1 MTNSRG
7 CIIYIF
13 GCRSYQAFSTQRVGF
28 IRFIFSKLF
37 VVNIGIALAVAAL
50 GTVGLYF
57 WLDAYTEHGE
67 VVRVPDFVGVPLS
80 GIEAAFDTTDLEYE
94 VVDSI
99 YADDLP
105 RGAIADQDPAPGYQV
120 KRGRKVYLTV
130 NAMLP
135 KQVAMP
141 DVHNLSLRQAKAV
154 LESVGLKL
162 GSLEYQPDIAKNAVI
177 GQKINGR
184 PVKKGK
190 TVFHGTV
197 VDLVLGLGLSNTKV
211 PIPYLLYYR
220 LEEALERIQAS
231 SLNLAT
237 FKIDTPITDTTLA
250 RVYRQIPEFK
260 EDEMLA
266 MGSSIILYLT
276 EDTLSIEYDST
287 LYNRAPLDLDS
298 LLQNDQIED
307 YEDFDEEK

>member
-1 MTNSRG
+1 M
-7 CIIYIF
+7 
-13 GCRSYQAFSTQRVGF
+13 GF

-37 VVNIGIALAVAAL
+37 VVNVGIALVLGALVA
-50 GTVGLYF
+50 VGLYF
-57 WLDAYTEHGE
+57 WLDSYTEHNVSIE
-67 VVRVPDFVGVPLS
+67 VPDFTGIRLS
-80 GIEAAFDTTDLEYE
+80 EIEAAFDTTDLEYE
-94 VVDSI
+94 IVDSL

-105 RGAIADQDPAPGYQV
+105 RGAVADQEPVPGYKV

-135 KQVAMP
+135 KQIAMP

-162 GSLEYQPDIAKNAVI
+162 GTLEYQPDIAKNAVI
-177 GQKINGR
+177 AQKINGKK
-184 PVKKGK
+184 VKKGK

-220 LEEALERIQAS
+220 LEEAMERIQAS

-237 FKIDTPITDTTLA
+237 FKVDTPVTDTGLV
-250 RVYRQIPEFK
+250 RVYRQIPEFNEK
-260 EDEMLA
+260 EMIA

-276 EDTLSIEYDST
+276 EDTASINYDST
-287 LYNRAPLDLDS
+287 LYNRTPFSLDS
-298 LLQNDQIED
+298 LLQGAQTED
-307 YEDFDEEK
+307 YEDFDNEK

>member
-1 MTNSRG
+1 M
-7 CIIYIF
+7 
-13 GCRSYQAFSTQRVGF
+13 GF

-37 VVNIGIALAVAAL
+37 VVNAGIALVLSALVA
-50 GTVGLYF
+50 VGLYF
-57 WLDAYTEHGE
+57 WLDSYTEHNVSIE
-67 VVRVPDFVGVPLS
+67 VPDFTGVPLS
-80 GIEAAFDTTDLEYE
+80 EIEAAFDTTDLEYE
-94 VVDSI
+94 IVDSL

-105 RGAIADQDPAPGYQV
+105 RGAVADQEPVAGYKV

-135 KQVAMP
+135 KQIAMP

-162 GSLEYQPDIAKNAVI
+162 GALEYQPDIAKNAVI
-177 GQKINGR
+177 AQKINGKQ
-184 PVKKGK
+184 VKKGK

-211 PIPYLLYYR
+211 PIPYLMYYR
-220 LEEALERIQAS
+220 LEEAMERIQAS

-237 FKIDTPITDTTLA
+237 FKVDTPVTDTGLV
-250 RVYRQIPEFK
+250 RVYRQIPEFNEK
-260 EDEMLA
+260 EMIA

-276 EDTLSIEYDST
+276 EDTTSIEYDST
-287 LYNRAPLDLDS
+287 LYTRAPLNLDS
-298 LLQNDQIED
+298 LLQNDHLED
-307 YEDFDEEK
+307 YEDFDGEK